1 MVQLLLLLF
10 SHRMWIWITAIAAGL
25 ILAMLASRRAVVHV
39 SALAAGSKIP
49 PFFFGITLV
58 AIGTDLP
65 EMANSIAAAASGHGD
80 INVGDS
86 VGSAATQIT
95 LVLGLLAL
103 IAGNFQVKKAQVALI
118 GGVTILSLAM
128 GAVLLSDGHI
138 SRSDSM
144 VLILAWLMASVAM
157 WRQGSL
163 KSPTLEKPTHSKLY
177 HGAAFF
183 CYLTI
188 VGLGATLAVTA
199 FVKISA
205 LLSVPEYLV
214 AFFATSIGT
223 SLPELLVDVTAL
235 RQGHHQLAIGGI
247 FGASLVDSSLS
258 LAIGPLFTPTP
269 ITADLA
275 LRGSAVAAIAVL
287 AATLLLG
294 LTGSLNRKTGLVLLL
309 VYAAVY
315 PMLLWGGGLPTG

>member
-1 MVQLLLLLF
+1 
-10 SHRMWIWITAIAAGL
+10 MWIWIIAIVAGL
-25 ILAMLASRRAVVHV
+25 VLAMLASRRAVVHV
-39 SALAAGSKIP
+39 SALAAGSRIP

-65 EMANSIAAAASGHGD
+65 EMANSIAAAVSGHGD

-86 VGSAATQIT
+86 VGSVATQIT
-95 LVLGLLAL
+95 LILGLLAL
-103 IAGNFQVKKAQVALI
+103 IAGSFPVKKSQVVLI
-118 GGVTILSLAM
+118 GGVTILSLVM
-128 GAVLLSDGHI
+128 GAVLLSDGHL

-163 KSPTLEKPTHSKLY
+163 KVPSLEKPTRSKLF
-177 HGAAFF
+177 HGGAFF
-183 CYLTI
+183 CYLTV

-199 FVKISA
+199 FVKISV
-205 LLSVPEYLV
+205 LLSMPEYLV
-214 AFFATSIGT
+214 SFFAASIGT
-223 SLPELLVDVTAL
+223 SLPELFVDLTAF

-258 LAIGPLFTPTP
+258 MAIGPLIVPTSV
-269 ITADLA
+269 TAELA

-294 LTGSLNRKTGLVLLL
+294 LTGRLTRKTGVVLVL
-309 VYAAVY
+309 VYAAIY
-315 PMLLWGGGLPTG
+315 PLLLWGGLAPV

>member
-1 MVQLLLLLF
+1 M
-10 SHRMWIWITAIAAGL
+10 AGL
-25 ILAMLASRRAVVHV
+25 VLAMLASRRAVVHV
-39 SALAAGSKIP
+39 SALAAGSRIP

-65 EMANSIAAAASGHGD
+65 EMANSVAAAVSGHGD

-86 VGSAATQIT
+86 VGSVATQIT
-95 LVLGLLAL
+95 LILGLLAL
-103 IAGNFQVKKAQVALI
+103 IAGGLQVKKAQVTLV

-128 GAVLLSDGHI
+128 GAVLLADGHL
-138 SRSDSM
+138 SRSDSL

-163 KSPTLEKPTHSKLY
+163 QSPSLEKPTRSKLY

-199 FVKISA
+199 FVKVSA
-205 LLSVPEYLV
+205 LLSVPEYLIS
-214 AFFATSIGT
+214 FFAASIGT
-223 SLPELLVDVTAL
+223 SLPELFVDVSAV

-247 FGASLVDSSLS
+247 FGASLVDSTLS
-258 LAIGPLFTPTP
+258 LAIGPLVVPTFV
-269 ITADLA
+269 TADFA

-294 LTGSLNRKTGLVLLL
+294 LTGKLSRKTGLALLL

-315 PMLLWGGGLPTG
+315 PLLLWGGGLPAG

>member
-1 MVQLLLLLF
+1 MD
-10 SHRMWIWITAIAAGL
+10 
-25 ILAMLASRRAVVHV
+25 HV
-39 SALAAGSKIP
+39 SALAAGSRIP

-65 EMANSIAAAASGHGD
+65 EIANSIAAAVSGHGD

-86 VGSAATQIT
+86 IGSVTTQLT
-95 LVLGLLAL
+95 LILGLLAL
-103 IAGNFQVKKAQVALI
+103 IAGSFQVKKSQVVLI

-128 GAVLLSDGHI
+128 GAVLLSDGYL
-138 SRSDSM
+138 SRSDAM

-163 KSPTLEKPTHSKLY
+163 KSPSLEEPTRSKLH

-183 CYLTI
+183 GYLAI

-199 FVKISA
+199 FVKISVMLA
-205 LLSVPEYLV
+205 VPEYLV
-214 AFFATSIGT
+214 SFFAASIGT
-223 SLPELLVDVTAL
+223 SLPELFVDLSAI
-235 RQGHHQLAIGGI
+235 RKGHHQLAIGGI
-247 FGASLVDSSLS
+247 LGASLVDSSLS
-258 LAIGPLFTPTP
+258 LAMGPLIVPTP
-269 ITADLA
+269 VTADLA

-287 AATLLLG
+287 ATTLLLG
-294 LTGSLNRKTGLVLLL
+294 LTGRLTRKTGLVLLL

-315 PMLLWGGGLPTG
+315 PLLLWGGLSPG